1 MIIIHIH
8 KTGGYVSFMLDE
20 DNDRILVRG
29 KFINKSDILTN
40 TKLIVV
46 LVLHSTR
53 REIDDMK
60 QRSTMNCRPNICG
73 YAAIVIFVCMAVLG
87 LPRLSYGK

>member
-1 MIIIHIH
+1 MIIIYI
-8 KTGGYVSFMLDE
+8 KQAVTYRSCWM
-20 DNDRILVRG
+20 RITTESWSRG

-73 YAAIVIFVCMAVLG
+73 YAAVVIFVCMAVLG
-87 LPRLSYGK
+87 LPEPSNGK